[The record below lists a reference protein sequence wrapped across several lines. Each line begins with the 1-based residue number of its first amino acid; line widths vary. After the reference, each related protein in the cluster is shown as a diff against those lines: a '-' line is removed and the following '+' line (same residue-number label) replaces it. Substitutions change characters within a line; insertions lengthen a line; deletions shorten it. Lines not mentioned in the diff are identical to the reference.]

1 MKNQIKAVVNAILP
15 HNSGEHVYSD
25 VKQLFVDVADN
36 FDNDFYVDFDGR
48 EYRVLNNDDILDIRK
63 DELSSDTYVLGCGS
77 DWFMSDVT
85 GIPVD
90 AIRKIQNSD
99 TSEALGIIIANND
112 EMLTAF
118 AEGIV
123 LHVGAG
129 HHFSGYDFSET
140 AAGEYTVFCV
150 N

>member
-1 MKNQIKAVVNAILP
+1 MKNQIKAIVNAVLS

-25 VKQLFVDVADN
+25 VKQLFVDVADK
-36 FDNDFYVDFDGR
+36 FDNDFNVDFDGR
-48 EYRVLNNDDILDIRK
+48 EYRILNNDDIIDIMK
-63 DELSSDTYVLGCGS
+63 DELSGDTYVLGCGS

-90 AIRKIQNSD
+90 AIRKIQNAD
-99 TSEALGIIIANND
+99 AQEALGIIIANND

-118 AEGIV
+118 AGGIIS
-123 LHVGAG
+123 HDGAG

-140 AAGEYTVFCV
+140 EAGGYTVFCV

>member
-1 MKNQIKAVVNAILP
+1 MKNQIKAVVNAILT

-25 VKQLFVDVADN
+25 VKQLFVDVADK
-36 FDNDFYVDFDGR
+36 FDNDFNVDFDGR
-48 EYRVLNNDDILDIRK
+48 EYRIINNDDILDIIK
-63 DELSSDTYVLGCGS
+63 DELASDTYVLGCGS

-90 AIRKIQNSD
+90 AIRKIQDANAF
-99 TSEALGIIIANND
+99 EALGIIIANND

-118 AEGIV
+118 AEGIIS
-123 LHVGAG
+123 HDGAG
-129 HHFSGYDFSET
+129 HHFATYDGMEEE
-140 AAGEYTVFCV
+140 AGEYTVFCV